1 MSSSPFWKAF
11 WAELVSRMSA
21 GGGGGGGGAT
31 TADEILHACRLT
43 AAQSLQNLDQRQQ
56 QALQLSSS
64 SLGDRD
70 GSGGGSSANS
80 ENKDDDQEPA
90 ADGDGDDATANATT
104 IPDGP
109 FSFSIAW
116 ACHTLLSSQDVVSS
130 VLIGQEFTWRRR
142 LGCLALLEAF
152 CNQYVGTSTTTAS
165 SSMAESPFFP
175 LLVKDALASLH
186 ATEQP
191 EHNNKSEIQLE
202 QASLMTLIESFLPE
216 MLGPLKFPLVERA
229 LATGEM
235 QENVLAYL
243 EESIQQWNAVYH
255 DDNYTHPILWAQRG
269 SEVNS
274 LKTMVQDA
282 AIDIAEKAV
291 SIESVLLPL
300 PSVDAPFARPMPP
313 PLMPLFGYDN
323 DDEVALTG
331 KEEQEV
337 SEYLHAELLWLTPS
351 NLRFMLLP
359 DDEEDDLEA
368 TERYRDVLTLLKSRA
383 FSTPLA
389 PTEQRAVLQLL
400 AEASGIVA
408 AGGGGGGGG
417 GGDINEPDN
426 SSSNSAVRL
435 VRESGLTP
443 QNLPR
448 LVEHN
453 PLIAHECL
461 LRILSSA
468 PDDEKNEYLSSL
480 VGMDMSL
487 HTMEVVNRLATF
499 NNAGSG
505 ELILHPE
512 YVQLFISS
520 CIASC
525 ENMQDRHSQN
535 RLVRLVCVFV
545 QSLLRNKIVKVD
557 DIYFEVQAFC
567 VEFSRIREASAL
579 FKS

>member
-1 MSSSPFWKAF
+1 MSSSSSASFWKAF
-11 WAELVSRMSA
+11 WAELVNRMPSGGAA
-21 GGGGGGGGAT
+21 GRGAT

-43 AAQSLQNLDQRQQ
+43 AAQGLQNLEQQ
-56 QALQLSSS
+56 QKQALLQSISDSISSTS
-64 SLGDRD
+64 SE
-70 GSGGGSSANS
+70 SK
-80 ENKDDDQEPA
+80 EHEPA
-90 ADGDGDDATANATT
+90 DDGDDEDAVLNATDST
-104 IPDGP
+104 AIPDGP

-152 CNQYVGTSTTTAS
+152 CDQYVTSS
-165 SSMAESPFFP
+165 KAESPFFP

-202 QASLMTLIESFLPE
+202 QASLLALIESFLPE
-216 MLGPLKFPLVERA
+216 MLGPLKFPFVERA
-229 LATGEM
+229 LATPGEEM
-235 QENVLAYL
+235 PEDVRLYL
-243 EESIQQWNAVYH
+243 EGAIQQWNAVYH
-255 DDNYTHPILWAQRG
+255 DDNFTHPILWAQRG

-282 AIDIAEKAV
+282 AIDISERNAMV
-291 SIESVLLPL
+291 SVESVLLPL

-313 PLMPLFGYDN
+313 PLMPLFGYD

-368 TERYRDVLTLLKSRA
+368 TERYREVLTLLKSRA
-383 FSTPLA
+383 FSKPLA
-389 PTEQRAVLQLL
+389 PSEQRAVLQLL
-400 AEASGIVA
+400 AEASGIV
-408 AGGGGGGGG
+408 GS
-417 GGDINEPDN
+417 GGDNNEPDN
-426 SSSNSAVRL
+426 SSNSAVRL

-453 PLIAHECL
+453 PLVAHECL

-468 PDDEKNEYLSSL
+468 PEDEKNEYLSSL

-499 NNAGSG
+499 NNVGSG
-505 ELILHPE
+505 EPILHPE
-512 YVQLFISS
+512 YVHLFISS

-545 QSLLRNKIVKVD
+545 QSLLRNRIVKVD
-557 DIYFEVQAFC
+557 DIYIEVQAFC